1 MPSKATKVRC
11 GPGPGQAD
19 LVPLNPAAA
28 SPGLSPMSAQTSR
41 RSMAEA
47 GLYTQLPLSLL
58 LTHTFPS
65 LAISG

>member
-1 MPSKATKVRC
+1 MPSKATKVSC